1 MPHVITETATFTPT
15 VSVPDGTDTM
25 VAAAETVAAIAQA
38 LANRS
43 RFLKAVTDDAVTKT
57 GNNTFTGTNTF
68 NGATTLASVTVT
80 GGAQINGNISASDG
94 TVNVSGGLA
103 VSGAAQAGSLAVTGG
118 AQINGNISASDGT
131 VNVTGN
137 LATAGD
143 ASGATLTSAGNVRLS
158 SNAGDVVYTSGSPP
172 LRAVNIPLFTG
183 KDISNGTYDDL
194 FDTWGVAV
202 GGSPAV
208 IRFAVPPVPRGSTA
222 IGLEAVWRAHD
233 VAAANAATLRMNA
246 QEAWGTT
253 AGDLVDPT
261 DPEDLLTVTQVAGFS
276 TTQCTFS
283 TVFLPALHTVN
294 NAAEAFFI
302 DVTLMDGPN
311 NRLFGLRA
319 FFLDPG
325 ARNG

>member
-1 MPHVITETATFTPT
+1 MVHVITETATFTPT
-15 VSVPDGTDTM
+15 VTVPDGTDTM

-38 LANRS
+38 LADRS

-68 NGATTLASVTVT
+68 NGVTTLASVTVT

-103 VSGAAQAGSLAVTGG
+103 VSGAAQAASLTVTGD

-143 ASGATLTSAGNVRLS
+143 ASGGTVSTAGNLRLTN
-158 SNAGDVVYTSGSPP
+158 NAGEVVYSSGTVP
-172 LRAVNIPLFTG
+172 LRAINIPLFTG
-183 KDISNGTYDDL
+183 YSIQNGNYDDL
-194 FDTWGVAV
+194 FDTWGLET
-202 GGSPAV
+202 GGMPAV
-208 IRFAVPPVPRGSTA
+208 IRFPVPILARGSIA
-222 IGLEAVWRAHD
+222 IGLDAVWRAHA
-233 VAAANAATLRMNA
+233 VAAANSAKLRMNA
-246 QEAWGTT
+246 QAAWATT
-253 AGDLVDPT
+253 AGTLVDPT
-261 DPEDLLTVTQVAGFS
+261 DPEDLITLTHAAGFS
-276 TTQCTFS
+276 STQCTYS
-283 TVFLPALHTVN
+283 ALFLPAAHTVN
-294 NAAEAFFI
+294 NAREAYFI

-311 NRLFGLRA
+311 NRLFVLRA

>member
-15 VSVPDGTDTM
+15 VTVPDGTDTM

-94 TVNVSGGLA
+94 TVNVSGALA
-103 VSGAAQAGSLAVTGG
+103 VSGAAQAGSLTVTGG

-143 ASGATLTSAGNVRLS
+143 SSGGSLSTPGNVRLTN
-158 SNAGDVVYTSGSPP
+158 NAGDVVYTSGTPP
-172 LRAVNIPLFTG
+172 VRAVNIPLFTG
-183 KDISNGTYDDL
+183 YNLNTDEYDPL
-194 FDTWGVAV
+194 FDT
-202 GGSPAV
+202 
-208 IRFAVPPVPRGSTA
+208 
-222 IGLEAVWRAHD
+222 
-233 VAAANAATLRMNA
+233 
-246 QEAWGTT
+246 
-253 AGDLVDPT
+253 
-261 DPEDLLTVTQVAGFS
+261 
-276 TTQCTFS
+276 
-283 TVFLPALHTVN
+283 
-294 NAAEAFFI
+294 
-302 DVTLMDGPN
+302 
-311 NRLFGLRA
+311 
-319 FFLDPG
+319 
-325 ARNG
+325 